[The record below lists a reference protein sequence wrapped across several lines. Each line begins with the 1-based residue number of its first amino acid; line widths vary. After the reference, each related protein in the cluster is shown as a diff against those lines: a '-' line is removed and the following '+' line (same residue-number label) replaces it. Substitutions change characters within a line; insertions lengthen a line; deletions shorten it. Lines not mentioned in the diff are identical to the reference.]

1 VSSILGKWLKKRRR
15 EDLIVGTK
23 VTGYS
28 EMLTWLRKDG
38 QTVRLSPKQIREA
51 VEGSLKRLGTDYV
64 DLLQLHWPDRY
75 QPLFGVDLYDQ
86 RVSRDESGEGVREG
100 CRCGREKGWN
110 GRRLIMVCL
119 CGCRMS
125 GRT

>member
-1 VSSILGKWLKKRRR
+1 MSSILGKWLKKRRR
-15 EDLIVGTK
+15 EDIIVGTK

-86 RVSRDESGEGVREG
+86 RVSREERERVEGGRVDVEG
-100 CRCGREKGWN
+100 RRGGN

-119 CGCRMS
+119 CVGAE
-125 GRT
+125 

>member
-1 VSSILGKWLKKRRR
+1 MCVCSILGKWLKKRRR
-15 EDLIVGTK
+15 EDIIVGTK

-86 RVSRDESGEGVREG
+86 RVRAEEEGGEERRRRKGGGSVEADGVD
-100 CRCGREKGWN
+100 
-110 GRRLIMVCL
+110 VCV
-119 CGCRMS
+119 GCRMS